1 LATITLKNP
10 AGGREVVVWM
20 DSSYRYVQ
28 VFSGDT
34 LPVAHRRRGLALEP
48 MTCPPNAF
56 RTGTDLIVLQP
67 EETRNFAWGIA
78 AVA

>member
-1 LATITLKNP
+1 MD
-10 AGGREVVVWM
+10 AG
-20 DSSYRYVQ
+20 YRYVQ

-34 LPVAHRRRGLALEP
+34 LPPARRRRSLAIEP

-67 EETRNFAWGIA
+67 DETCDRWPWG
-78 AVA
+78 VWRR